1 MIFEFKKDNAI
12 CISMMSGTSLDGVDA
27 ALISVSKDLKVEIL
41 GDFSLEYPLEIRAK
55 LFELANNQ
63 GDVKDVCYLNFVVGE
78 IFAKCANLLL
88 EKYNLK
94 KEDVDFISSHGQ
106 TIFHIP
112 ERLEIGGVKT
122 KSTLQIG
129 DISVISERTGIVTVG
144 DFRTKDIAAGGL
156 GAPLVPFADEILFG
170 KSTSRAI
177 QNIGGILNVTV
188 LSPSL
193 DTFAFDNGPGNML
206 IDYAVQKYFNES
218 FDRSGEIALQ
228 GKVDET
234 WLFGLLDEP
243 YYKKIPPKTTGR
255 ELFNNEY
262 IESYLKTAPQNPY
275 DIVATLTYLTAKVI
289 FDSYD
294 DFVFS
299 KVQIKE
305 MVLGGGGAYNLATIK
320 YLNEL
325 FAGRVKILTHEDFS
339 IPNKLKEAVAF
350 AFLGYFTLIG
360 KPNNLKGCT
369 GAQKSVV
376 MGKISI

>member
-27 ALISVSKDLKVEIL
+27 ALVSVSKDLKVEII
-41 GDFSLEYPLEIRAK
+41 GDFSLEYPFGIRAK

-88 EKYNLK
+88 EKYKFK

-112 ERLEIGGVKT
+112 ESVEFGGLKT

-144 DFRTKDIAAGGL
+144 DFRTKDIAAGGF

-177 QNIGGILNVTV
+177 QNIGGISNVTV

-206 IDYAVQKYFNES
+206 IDYAVQKYFNEP
-218 FDRSGEIALQ
+218 FDKNGEIALQ
-228 GKVDET
+228 GNVDEA
-234 WLFGLLDEP
+234 WLNELLIEP

-262 IESYLKTAPQNPY
+262 IEKHLKSAPKSPY

-289 FDSYD
+289 FDSYN
-294 DFVFS
+294 DFIFPKTSLEEV
-299 KVQIKE
+299 VI
-305 MVLGGGGAYNLATIK
+305 GGGGAYNLALIK

-325 FAGRVKILTHEDFS
+325 FAGKVKILTHEDFN

-350 AFLGYFTLIG
+350 ALLGYFTLLG

-376 MGKISI
+376 MGKIPL